1 MKFFTQRL
9 QSSLKVKIFVML
21 LVAGV
26 FSELVDGL
34 PCCGDIEFTSGDEAP
49 GRLSRRQ
56 RLRYHARQQRWCR
69 RLFWAAGVSLSVV
82 FGTWSVVWGA
92 RVISQIS
99 EIVSCGASFPW
110 EVEDLNSLWFI
121 GVFGYLRTSSDEES
135 PLSCDQ
141 DLAEISRF
149 IDDEAIN
156 AWYAPHQKYQPGQKG
171 RKPIPAA
178 SKLRAHLLFALKQ
191 ISSFNETCQQIKRNT
206 VYQAFC
212 GVNSIS
218 AGTLSTF
225 RASLRFD
232 DLIALMKIFI
242 RTAED
247 VGFFEECAD
256 LHVQD
261 STDLESPCSWQ
272 VITTIQQG
280 NQTINVYHD
289 PTAQVGK
296 RAQKK
301 GKSTFFVGHR
311 KHTLGI
317 VRGTKVIPLLSVVAP
332 ANRPDQYFLLP
343 LLHLAGM
350 VGLEVRYLVAD
361 LAYIDQKRKQ
371 IAVTRYGVLV
381 STDKKVN
388 TTLPEQTDPKTG
400 HPQCFQGEHMRWDGF
415 EPASEQHIYVCPLD
429 DPHHDCPYAPL
440 CPGERTID
448 ADAYPIAF
456 RILPVHTKPVRE
468 MLKKRKA
475 VEPMFRRERH
485 HGALDNLTVMG
496 KANVH
501 VLACIADLC
510 DLLKTLAQLQLP
522 MAKTAT

>member
-1 MKFFTQRL
+1 MKFFTKRL
-9 QSSLKVKIFVML
+9 HSSLKVKIFVML
-21 LVAGV
+21 LVAVV
-26 FSELVDGL
+26 FSGLVYGL
-34 PCCGDIEFTSGDEAP
+34 PCRDDMELTGGDEVP

-56 RLRYHARQQRWCR
+56 RLRYRARQQRWCR
-69 RLFWAAGVSLSVV
+69 RLFWAAGVSVSVV
-82 FGTWSVVWGA
+82 FGTWSVVWGTC
-92 RVISQIS
+92 VISHIS

-110 EVEDLNSLWFI
+110 EVEDLNSFWFI
-121 GVFGYLRTSSDEES
+121 GVFGYLSTSADEES

-141 DLAEISRF
+141 DLAEISRL

-171 RKPIPAA
+171 RKPIAAA

-212 GVNSIS
+212 GVKSIS
-218 AGTLSTF
+218 AGTLSNFRTSLTF
-225 RASLRFD
+225 E

-242 RTAED
+242 LKAEE
-247 VGFFEECAD
+247 VGFFEGCAD
-256 LHVQD
+256 LSVQD

-272 VITTIQQG
+272 VIDTIQCG
-280 NQTINVYHD
+280 SQTIKVYQD
-289 PTAQVGK
+289 PTARLGK

-301 GKSTFFVGHR
+301 GKSKFFVGHR
-311 KHTLGI
+311 KHTLGV
-317 VRGTKVIPLLSVVAP
+317 VRGTKVIPLLSVVLP
-332 ANRPDQYFLLP
+332 ADCPDQYVLLP

-361 LAYIDQKRKQ
+361 LAYIDQKRKRV
-371 IAVTRYGVLV
+371 ALKRYGVLV
-381 STDKKVN
+381 STDKKIN
-388 TTLPEQTDPKTG
+388 TKLPEQTDPKTG
-400 HPQCFQGEHMRWDGF
+400 HPQCFQGENMRWDGF
-415 EPASEQHIYVCPLD
+415 EPASGQHIYICPLD
-429 DPHHDCPYAPL
+429 CAHQDCPYAPL

-448 ADAYPIAF
+448 ADSYPIAF
-456 RILPVHTKPVRE
+456 RLLPVHTKPLRE

-475 VEPMFRRERH
+475 VEPMFRRERQ
-485 HGALDNLTVMG
+485 HGALDNVTLMG

-522 MAKTAT
+522 MAKTQT